1 MTATTIVRLEP
12 TGPAGKGLER
22 WPDMPAAELASGT
35 PVQHGCYYLNDAAH
49 GLSVGVWDCTA
60 FTSKPMSY
68 PVNEFMILL
77 EGAVTILEKNGRE
90 TTVRAGE
97 SFVLPKGLDCTWR
110 QTGHVRKFFVIFD
123 DASGTAPRD
132 AAALAVLRPDPKGTL
147 SPSPAPAA
155 DMLLSPVPSQQGH
168 QCFADATGQWSVG
181 VWASTPYH
189 RKTIPF
195 PRHELMHILEG
206 SVTLTDGAG
215 TPHRFQAGDTFLV
228 PLGTLCDWKST
239 ENLRKIYCIFQ
250 PKTAASAT
258 AAAE

>member
-1 MTATTIVRLEP
+1 MDFHDISRLLNPFKKADYSRDASAATRRDVMTATTIVRLEP

-132 AAALAVLRPDPKGTL
+132 AAALAVPTSRSQGHPVAFAGAGGGHASVSRSLPAGPSMLRGCDRPVVRGSLGEHAL
-147 SPSPAPAA
+147 SPQDDSLPAP
-155 DMLLSPVPSQQGH
+155 
-168 QCFADATGQWSVG
+168 
-181 VWASTPYH
+181 
-189 RKTIPF
+189 
-195 PRHELMHILEG
+195 
-206 SVTLTDGAG
+206 
-215 TPHRFQAGDTFLV
+215 
-228 PLGTLCDWKST
+228 
-239 ENLRKIYCIFQ
+239 
-250 PKTAASAT
+250 
-258 AAAE
+258 